1 MAAAQLF
8 GTIAAAGIFQALAV
22 IFQVAAA
29 VEGAALGDDV
39 PQRVFMVVINVAQHV
54 VCNPMFQIPCSTPT
68 QLRLFFGQVVDF
80 MRVHADDCTGKPLME
95 AEIRKYA
102 GMQDFTDADW
112 DELRAVY
119 LGMCMKIDVQFGKL
133 VEALKEEGIYDDCAI
148 FFLSDHGDFTG
159 DFDLPEKAQN
169 CFEDCLTRVPLLIKP
184 PKNIPLDPGIS
195 NSMVELVDFYA
206 TAMDLAGVQPTHTH
220 FGHSLRPVLADRSA
234 KVRDYVFCEGGRQPG
249 ETHCDEYHRNS
260 KNGKGAPTTTVYW
273 PKMKAQSEDDA
284 HAKGIMMRDERYKY
298 ISRTVGK
305 DELYDLQADPQEMT
319 NRIDDESLAP
329 VVVDMQRKMLKW
341 LEATDDIVPFELD
354 ERFTPEMLWA
364 RVRGLVPPEKE
375 AEVRKMI
382 ADGTPFPVLMGYCHS
397 LK

>member
-1 MAAAQLF
+1 M
-8 GTIAAAGIFQALAV
+8 
-22 IFQVAAA
+22 
-29 VEGAALGDDV
+29 
-39 PQRVFMVVINVAQHV
+39 
-54 VCNPMFQIPCSTPT
+54 
-68 QLRLFFGQVVDF
+68 
-80 MRVHADDCTGKPLME
+80 
-95 AEIRKYA
+95 
-102 GMQDFTDADW
+102 
-112 DELRAVY
+112 
-119 LGMCMKIDVQFGKL
+119 
-133 VEALKEEGIYDDCAI
+133 
-148 FFLSDHGDFTG
+148 
-159 DFDLPEKAQN
+159 
-169 CFEDCLTRVPLLIKP
+169 PLLIKP
-184 PKNIPLDPGIS
+184 PKDIPLDPGIS

-305 DELYDLQADPQEMT
+305 DELYDLQADPQETT